1 MDIPST
7 RQEDNISNL
16 KSEIEINSVSA
27 EGSLNENTG
36 DSTGSLLD
44 KESQSTD
51 SVTAIEKNKEYND
64 DPFSV
69 TAIEKNKEYNDDPL
83 TEPNLSVTE
92 DNDNI
97 ITTQSEQESK
107 DDEDEEDLEHIE
119 SSEHQDY
126 DDQELL
132 FVNREDNGDSDHM
145 VSSIH
150 TSDDTASENSLSMS
164 SGMLVSPDVRTP
176 SSPSQNSEDNNSI
189 ESMPTGDVM
198 DSNSNS
204 PNRNEYFDLDLPVV
218 PAPGETRSQIL
229 APLDDN
235 ENEDY
240 DGSRIQL
247 TPIITK
253 AVETDDDP
261 PSPTLY
267 DFTPPTDRV
276 VDINANDSNS
286 NSYSNRNH
294 LPRTHI
300 PEILLRRQNLDFR
313 HRQNSSLGEIAMNIF
328 HHQILLPFFQGF
340 SWGIG
345 IHLYRYMRSGFSIRN
360 FWRSLSGGGRGPSSN
375 TIESN

>member
-1 MDIPST
+1 MDITST

-64 DPFSV
+64 DPL
-69 TAIEKNKEYNDDPL
+69 I
-83 TEPNLSVTE
+83 EPNLSVTE

-126 DDQELL
+126 DDQEML

-204 PNRNEYFDLDLPVV
+204 PNRNEYFDLDIPVL

-229 APLDDN
+229 APLDDDDN

-313 HRQNSSLGEIAMNIF
+313 HRQNSSLGEITLNIF

-360 FWRSLSGGGRGPSSN
+360 FWRSLSGGARGSSSN
-375 TIESN
+375 TIKSN

>member
-1 MDIPST
+1 MDISST
-7 RQEDNISNL
+7 HQEDDSIS
-16 KSEIEINSVSA
+16 KSEIKISSVPA
-27 EGSLNENTG
+27 VGSFNENTK
-36 DSTGSLLD
+36 DSTFSLLD

-51 SVTAIEKNKEYND
+51 SVTAIEKNKE
-64 DPFSV
+64 
-69 TAIEKNKEYNDDPL
+69 EYNDPL
-83 TEPNLSVTE
+83 TEPNLLITE
-92 DNDNI
+92 SNDSI

-107 DDEDEEDLEHIE
+107 DDEDEDLEHIE
-119 SSEHQDY
+119 SSSEPQDY

-132 FVNREDNGDSDHM
+132 FVHPEDNGDSDNM

-189 ESMPTGDVM
+189 ESIPTGDVL
-198 DSNSNS
+198 DSNSHS
-204 PNRNEYFDLDLPVV
+204 SEYFDRDIPVL

-235 ENEDY
+235 ENENY
-240 DGSRIQL
+240 DGNRIQL

-261 PSPTLY
+261 PSPTLS
-267 DFTPPTDRV
+267 DFSSPTARV
-276 VDINANDSNS
+276 VDISANDNNS
-286 NSYSNRNH
+286 NSYNNRNH

-300 PEILLRRQNLDFR
+300 PEILLRRQHLDFL
-313 HRQNSSLGEIAMNIF
+313 HGQNSSFSEIALDIF

-345 IHLYRYMRSGFSIRN
+345 IHLYRYMRNGFSLRS
-360 FWRSLSGGGRGPSSN
+360 FWRYLSGGVRGPSSN
-375 TIESN
+375 TIVSN

>member
-1 MDIPST
+1 MDISST
-7 RQEDNISNL
+7 IQEDNISNS
-16 KSEIEINSVSA
+16 KSEIEANSVSA
-27 EGSLNENTG
+27 ESTPNENTG
-36 DSTGSLLD
+36 DSTVTLLD

-51 SVTAIEKNKEYND
+51 SVTTIEKNKE
-64 DPFSV
+64 
-69 TAIEKNKEYNDDPL
+69 EYNDDSL
-83 TEPNLSVTE
+83 TESSLLVTE
-92 DNDNI
+92 SNDNI
-97 ITTQSEQESK
+97 ITTQSEQESN
-107 DDEDEEDLEHIE
+107 DDEDEDLEHIKT
-119 SSEHQDY
+119 SEHQDY
-126 DDQELL
+126 DDQEIL
-132 FVNREDNGDSDHM
+132 FVQEDNGDSDNM

-204 PNRNEYFDLDLPVV
+204 SNRNEYFDRDIPIL
-218 PAPGETRSQIL
+218 PAPGETRAQIL

-240 DGSRIQL
+240 DESRIQL

-261 PSPTLY
+261 PSPTLSE
-267 DFTPPTDRV
+267 FSPTT
-276 VDINANDSNS
+276 NANNSNS
-286 NSYSNRNH
+286 NSNRNH
-294 LPRTHI
+294 LTRTHI
-300 PEILLRRQNLDFR
+300 PEILLRRQHIDFR
-313 HRQNSSLGEIAMNIF
+313 HRQNSSFGEIALNIF

-345 IHLYRYMRSGFSIRN
+345 IHLYRYMRNSFSIRS
-360 FWRSLSGGGRGPSSN
+360 FWRSLSGVRGPSSN

>member
-7 RQEDNISNL
+7 RQEDNINNL

-27 EGSLNENTG
+27 EGSLSENTG
-36 DSTGSLLD
+36 GSFLD
-44 KESQSTD
+44 KESQST
-51 SVTAIEKNKEYND
+51 V
-64 DPFSV
+64 SV

-107 DDEDEEDLEHIE
+107 NDEDEEDLEHIE

-126 DDQELL
+126 DDQEML
-132 FVNREDNGDSDHM
+132 FVHPEDNGDSDHM

-204 PNRNEYFDLDLPVV
+204 PNRSEYFDRDMPVV
-218 PAPGETRSQIL
+218 PSPGETRSQIL

-235 ENEDY
+235 EDEDY

-261 PSPTLY
+261 PSPTS
-267 DFTPPTDRV
+267 FNFSPRV

-313 HRQNSSLGEIAMNIF
+313 HRQNSSLGEIALNIF

-345 IHLYRYMRSGFSIRN
+345 IHLYRYMRNGFSIRN
-360 FWRSLSGGGRGPSSN
+360 FWRSLSGSVRGPSSS

>member
-51 SVTAIEKNKEYND
+51 SVTAIEKNKEYID

-97 ITTQSEQESK
+97 ITTQK
-107 DDEDEEDLEHIE
+107 
-119 SSEHQDY
+119 HQDY

-261 PSPTLY
+261 PSPTL
-267 DFTPPTDRV
+267 
-276 VDINANDSNS
+276 
-286 NSYSNRNH
+286 
-294 LPRTHI
+294 
-300 PEILLRRQNLDFR
+300 RQNLDFR

-360 FWRSLSGGGRGPSSN
+360 FLEIFIRRW
-375 TIESN
+375 

>member
-1 MDIPST
+1 MVT
-7 RQEDNISNL
+7 EDN
-16 KSEIEINSVSA
+16 
-27 EGSLNENTG
+27 
-36 DSTGSLLD
+36 
-44 KESQSTD
+44 
-51 SVTAIEKNKEYND
+51 
-64 DPFSV
+64 
-69 TAIEKNKEYNDDPL
+69 
-83 TEPNLSVTE
+83 

-97 ITTQSEQESK
+97 ITTQNEQESK
-107 DDEDEEDLEHIE
+107 DDEDEDDLEHIE

-126 DDQELL
+126 DDQEML
-132 FVNREDNGDSDHM
+132 FVQEDNGDSDHM

-198 DSNSNS
+198 DSNRSG
-204 PNRNEYFDLDLPVV
+204 YFDRDLPVL

-235 ENEDY
+235 EDDDY

-253 AVETDDDP
+253 AIETDDDP
-261 PSPTLY
+261 PSPTLHE
-267 DFTPPTDRV
+267 FSPPTTRA
-276 VDINANDSNS
+276 VDS
-286 NSYSNRNH
+286 NSYSYSNRSH
-294 LPRTHI
+294 SPRTHI
-300 PEILLRRQNLDFR
+300 PEILLRRPQLDFH
-313 HRQNSSLGEIAMNIF
+313 HRQNSSFGEIALNIF

-345 IHLYRYMRSGFSIRN
+345 IHLYRYMRNGFSIRS
-360 FWRSLSGGGRGPSSN
+360 FWRSLPRSDRGN
-375 TIESN
+375 TIRSN